1 MSRNQEYWKKRM
13 EDLEASRHREAEKVV
28 QDLETMYRGA
38 ERQIEADLSRWW
50 QRFADNNGH
59 VSMAEARRLMTSEE
73 LKELKWT
80 LKEYEQAAK
89 ANGNGEWEKE
99 LENASARWHISRLEG
114 LKYQLQ
120 NSVEVLAGGQAD
132 ALDALLKQTYSNQ
145 YGQTAFT
152 IQSGLGI
159 GWDIS
164 GLSNN
169 QIQTVLQK
177 PWALDGRNFSSRI
190 WENKQALIGELH
202 KQLTQHMMTGN
213 DLNKV
218 IDSIEKKFGVSRS
231 NAARLVYTENAY
243 AMSVASGDSYRALGV
258 ERVYFIAVLDERT
271 SEICQQMDGT
281 VIEMKDYQPGV
292 TVPPLHPW
300 CRSTTAPYYKELD
313 GIGERAARDPE
324 TGKTYYVPRNMTY
337 KEWEKTFMNDDPEEG
352 SKLKDKLK
360 EVVTRS
366 YESPLAKAF
375 GKEYYDAHMDILTGC
390 ENADA
395 QAMWEAYEDDIEVT
409 TTAKRGT
416 QCCNWT
422 ASLEI
427 NLKDNMAGNWYD
439 KPGQTTFHEAGHAI
453 DMIAGRRYGFDKGTV
468 KMYYPDGIYSVN
480 FRNGEFPKTIKE
492 EVAAMVTAKDAAMK
506 AEFKAHKTD
515 IDWLRNHGYIG
526 EWKYNYFK
534 EHGTWIGGEPSYT
547 KSMAYNAIATEL
559 KKLNPYQRADLE
571 DILEGATRGK
581 LGEGHGNSYWKHG
594 EWTLSTEAFA
604 EMYDSTVANHESLE
618 AIKKYL
624 PKSYGVF
631 EDMMKELAEG
641 VK

>member
-13 EDLEASRHREAEKVV
+13 EDLEAARHREAEKVV

-59 VSMAEARRLMTSEE
+59 VSMAEARRLMTSGE

-80 LKEYEQAAK
+80 LKEYERAAM
-89 ANGNGEWEKE
+89 ANGNKEWEKE

-120 NSVEVLAGGQAD
+120 NSVEVLAGGQSD

-145 YGQTAFT
+145 FGQTAFT
-152 IQSGLGI
+152 IQSGIGV
-159 GWDIS
+159 GWDIT

-177 PWALDGRNFSSRI
+177 PWALDGQNFSNRI

-218 IDSIEKKFGVSRS
+218 IDSIQQKFGVSRS

-258 ERVYFIAVLDERT
+258 EKVYFIAVLDERT

-337 KEWEKTFMNDDPEEG
+337 KEWSETFMNDEPEKG
-352 SKLKDKLK
+352 SKLKEKLTAITTGSILK
-360 EVVTRS
+360 IADCKTVKDVETLMKNQKWFRDNRTNLSGVDLESAKAIAEAYDEVFNKFPFLVGKLDGVRAEKLDSWTYAECYTRGGGKINVNVKKFND
-366 YESPLAKAF
+366 PVALAKSYLNDLKMGYHPA
-375 GKEYYDAHMDILTGC
+375 GTDWKSIVTHEIGHALDGYLSNLGLAGAKSQWSYQTKDVSAMLRPKVMKSCGLKV
-390 ENADA
+390 ADA
-395 QAMWEAYEDDIEVT
+395 RTEV
-409 TTAKRGT
+409 
-416 QCCNWT
+416 
-422 ASLEI
+422 S
-427 NLKDNMAGNWYD
+427 
-439 KPGQTTFHEAGHAI
+439 
-453 DMIAGRRYGFDKGTV
+453 
-468 KMYYPDGIYSVN
+468 
-480 FRNGEFPKTIKE
+480 
-492 EVAAMVTAKDAAMK
+492 
-506 AEFKAHKTD
+506 
-515 IDWLRNHGYIG
+515 GYATKNAR
-526 EWKYNYFK
+526 EW
-534 EHGTWIGGEPSYT
+534 
-547 KSMAYNAIATEL
+547 
-559 KKLNPYQRADLE
+559 
-571 DILEGATRGK
+571 
-581 LGEGHGNSYWKHG
+581 
-594 EWTLSTEAFA
+594 FA
-604 EMYDSTVANHESLE
+604 ECFAE
-618 AIKKYL
+618 AIKSGNPRK
-624 PKSYGVF
+624 VATEF
-631 EDMMKELAEG
+631 MKQLTKFINDNG